1 MLNRNARDLMQGRQ
15 ETIDRPSTTIHHN
28 LRDEAG
34 QTLILFA
41 LSLVVLC
48 GFLGLAIDVG
58 MVRAT
63 RIKLQEAAD
72 AAALA
77 GALEVNNCDG
87 AANCQG
93 MQFAARAAMAENGL
107 NGSALQTQV
116 CSPGAP
122 TTLTLTLNNGPCV
135 LANDPNFGK
144 SQYVEAVVSEQQPA
158 YFARVFGLN
167 SFNVSARG
175 EAMGSPAGCFYNLGR
190 PGKGSLT
197 LVSGAHLDA
206 TNCAI
211 FDDGDLITNGGA
223 HEQSTLFD
231 YYGSWNQGGGIF
243 DPAPTQA
250 PPVSD
255 PVRTSG
261 FPTPPTGSC
270 TTLAAFNGSSATLG
284 PGYYCGITVDSGGRL
299 TLTGG
304 TYYLSGD
311 FVPKSGSRVDGTA
324 GVTIVFLSGSY
335 NGSSGSR
342 VDFSAQTSGPYTGI
356 VMYQVASDTKQFVYD
371 SGNGSTW
378 QGIFYVPG
386 AAMDINS
393 GGDAKDN
400 VLVVAYST
408 VIDSGAKLKITQ
420 DWSWLPNGS
429 PLKYPAVL
437 VE

>member
-1 MLNRNARDLMQGRQ
+1 MQGRQ
-15 ETIDRPSTTIHHN
+15 GTFNRTSTPIHHN
-28 LRDEAG
+28 LRNEAG
-34 QTLILFA
+34 QTLLLVA

-58 MVRAT
+58 IVRAT
-63 RIKLQEAAD
+63 KIKLQEAAD

-77 GALEVNNCDG
+77 GALEVNECNG
-87 AANCQG
+87 ATNCQE
-93 MQFAARAAMAENGL
+93 MQSAARAAMAENGL
-107 NGSALQTQV
+107 SGSALQAQV
-116 CSPGAP
+116 CSPAAP
-122 TTLTLTLNNGPCV
+122 TTLTLTLNNGPCA
-135 LANDPNFGK
+135 LANDPNSGN
-144 SQYVEAVVSEQQPA
+144 SQYVEAVVSKPQPA
-158 YFARVFGLN
+158 YFARVFGVN

-175 EAMGSPAGCFYNLGR
+175 VAMGSPAGCFYNLGK
-190 PGKGSLT
+190 PGMGSLT
-197 LVSGAHLDA
+197 LAHGAHLNA

-231 YYGSWNQGGGIF
+231 YYGAWNQGGGIL
-243 DPAPTQA
+243 DPAPTQG
-250 PPVSD
+250 PLVSD

-261 FPTPPTGSC
+261 FPTPPTGAC
-270 TTLAAFNGSSATLG
+270 TTLSDFKGSSDMLG

-311 FVPKSGSRVDGTA
+311 FVPNSGSRVDGTA

-342 VDFSAQTSGPYTGI
+342 VDFSAQTTGPYTGI
-356 VMYQVASDTKQFVYD
+356 VMYQVATDTKQFVYD

-408 VIDSGAKLKITQ
+408 VIDSGAKLTITQ